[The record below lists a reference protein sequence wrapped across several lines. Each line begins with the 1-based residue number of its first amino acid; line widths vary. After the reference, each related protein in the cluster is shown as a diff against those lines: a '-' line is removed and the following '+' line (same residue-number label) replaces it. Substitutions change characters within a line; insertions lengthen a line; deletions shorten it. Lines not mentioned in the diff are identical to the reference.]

1 MPGRLKD
8 AIAEYEEVLR
18 LQPDHAPGW
27 HNLGAAWFQLGNLS
41 AATAAFREEVR
52 LLPNDPAA
60 QQALATVL
68 QQANAR

>member
-1 MPGRLKD
+1 
-8 AIAEYEEVLR
+8 
-18 LQPDHAPGW
+18 
-27 HNLGAAWFQLGNLS
+27 LGNLS